1 MVLEA
6 LTMSNEETP
15 EGERLNKVLSRAGVT
30 SRRHAEI
37 MMSRGRV
44 SVNGEVVTEM
54 GHRVNPDT
62 DIVSVDGS
70 VVSLHT
76 DALYVMLHK
85 PQGVVSTMSDDRG
98 RPDLGT
104 YEKMIGQR
112 VYNVGRLDQDT
123 TGLLLMT
130 NDGEVANR
138 VSHPSFEVEKVYTAA
153 VQGDVEPRALQ
164 ALLSGVELE
173 DGLQKA
179 DKARMLGTPHAGIS
193 LVEITLHSGKN
204 RIVRRMLD
212 AVGHPVKDLH
222 RRRYGPLH
230 LGGLAPGVWREL
242 TKVETA
248 QLLTL
253 AYRDQALQERKR

>member
-1 MVLEA
+1 
-6 LTMSNEETP
+6 MSSEQSP
-15 EGERLNKVLSRAGVT
+15 EGERLQKALSRAGVT

-44 SVNGEVVTEM
+44 RVNGEVVTEM
-54 GHRVNPDT
+54 GHRINPDT

-70 VVSLHT
+70 VVSLHA
-76 DALYVMLHK
+76 DGLYVMLHK
-85 PQGVVSTMSDDRG
+85 PQGVVSTMSDERG
-98 RPDLGT
+98 RPDLST
-104 YEKMIGQR
+104 YEKKIGQR

-138 VSHPSFEVEKVYTAA
+138 VSHPSFEVEKVYTVA
-153 VQGDVEPRALQ
+153 VEGEVEPAILQ
-164 ALLSGVELE
+164 TLLSGVELE
-173 DGLQKA
+173 DGTQKA
-179 DKARMLGTPHAGIS
+179 DKARLLGLPHNGVS

-212 AVGHPVKDLH
+212 SVGHPVKDLH

-230 LGGLAPGVWREL
+230 LGGLAPGAWREL

-253 AYRDQALQERKR
+253 AYRDQAPQGRKR